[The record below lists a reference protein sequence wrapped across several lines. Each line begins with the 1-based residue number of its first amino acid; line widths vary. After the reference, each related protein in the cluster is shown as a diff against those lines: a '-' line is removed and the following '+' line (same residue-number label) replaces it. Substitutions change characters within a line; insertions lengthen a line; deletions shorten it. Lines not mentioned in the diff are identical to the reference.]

1 MPKISHELDEQRFT
15 RSQSYSTAQHS
26 RMDVDEDTLM
36 HEEGDEDGPS
46 TSKAAT
52 TLRDPDALSDSEMPD
67 GAVDQPDEFPP
78 PLKMPSVKGKEPENA
93 LHAHDCM
100 FFRVMI
106 ALFGAYGSLE
116 TYSGQSAYVLTAS

>member
-1 MPKISHELDEQRFT
+1 ME
-15 RSQSYSTAQHS
+15 
-26 RMDVDEDTLM
+26 MDEDTLM
-36 HEEGDEDGPS
+36 HEEVDEDGPS

-100 FFRVMI
+100 FFRVMT
-106 ALFGAYGSLE
+106 ALFGAYMVDPA
-116 TYSGQSAYVLTAS
+116 YSGQSAYVLSAFCEQSIGS